1 MFRVEKIKFF
11 AYLLLSLRCNNEY
24 LGVLKNSSIAP
35 FLRKEETIHKD
46 INAFSGMHKC
56 KPENICKSESINL
69 GTVSAMH
76 TTFR

>member
-46 INAFSGMHKC
+46 INAFSGMNNC
-56 KPENICKSESINL
+56 KPE
-69 GTVSAMH
+69 
-76 TTFR
+76 TFVNQKA